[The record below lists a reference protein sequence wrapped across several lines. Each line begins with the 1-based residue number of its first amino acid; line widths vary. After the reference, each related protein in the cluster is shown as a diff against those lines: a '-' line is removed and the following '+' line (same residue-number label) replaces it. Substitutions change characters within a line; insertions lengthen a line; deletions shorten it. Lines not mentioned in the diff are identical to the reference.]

1 MKLTISV
8 LKADVG
14 SIGGHTKPSQRMID
28 AVEQAVADAISSGLL
43 IDGYVG
49 HTGDDIC
56 MTTTHTRG
64 PDDDDV
70 HQFAWT
76 TFLKATDIARQYG
89 LYGAGQDLLADAPS
103 GNIRGAGP
111 AVAEVEFDHD
121 PIKTNP
127 VRPAESFFVL
137 AADKCGPGAY
147 NLPMFLGF
155 ADPMYCGGLML
166 PRLGEGFTF
175 NIIDMDNTDGDS
187 IISLNAPEDYYKIAV
202 LLRDN
207 ERFGIDSIV
216 SRYSGQMAAAIS
228 ATRLHNIAGSYTGKD
243 DPVAVVRNQG
253 IFPAPEELTSPYAK
267 AHYIGG
273 DARGSHVM
281 PLMPVPINTPVT
293 GMYCLPLVS
302 CVGFSIAA
310 DGTFSDSSID
320 FFDNQSWDHV
330 RLLAQQKGIEMRSQG
345 WSGAAMLPYGELEY
359 SGFRQSIG
367 DLVDRFA
374 FRNGHGAGGAREG
387 HYRRRLIPVSQAAPR
402 PTIWPGPFQVRA
414 NLVNKQGSK
423 RMCPKKMGAGL

>member
-14 SIGGHTKPSQRMID
+14 SIGGHTKPSQRMMD
-28 AVEQAVADAISSGLL
+28 AVEQEVADAISSGLL

-64 PDDDDV
+64 PNDDDV
-70 HQFAWT
+70 HQFAWS
-76 TFLKATDIARQYG
+76 TFLKATDIARQFG

-121 PIKTNP
+121 PVKTNP

-166 PRLGEGFTF
+166 PRLSQGFTF
-175 NIIDMDNTDGDS
+175 NIIDMDNTEGDS
-187 IISLNAPEDYYKIAV
+187 IISLHAPEDYYKLAV

-216 SRYSGQMAAAIS
+216 SRYSGETAAAIS

-302 CVGFSIAA
+302 CVGFSIAP
-310 DGTFSDSSID
+310 DGTFSDSNID

-374 FRNGHGAGGAREG
+374 FRNGHGAGVPEK
-387 HYRRRLIPVSQAAPR
+387 AA
-402 PTIWPGPFQVRA
+402 TA
-414 NLVNKQGSK
+414 DND
-423 RMCPKKMGAGL
+423 